1 MTVSTTLSRA
11 RRLFSRFVLRPL
23 SAATP
28 VQGDGQSTINN
39 RDRFIL
45 VGVGVVAMLAIVQ
58 GRLIY
63 LASQSDQGPAMRNSG
78 NPALVAAR
86 PRILDRN
93 GQTMAMDIQ
102 VPSLYAEPKL
112 IEKPDE
118 TYEAL
123 TSVLP
128 DLDFDV
134 TMKRLKSGQ
143 GFVWI
148 KREITP
154 RQQADILALGL
165 PGIGFRSES
174 KRYYPSGETASHIL
188 GHTNI
193 DNEGIAGLEKHLDD
207 TWLKDLHKAGFALRK
222 APEPVKLSVDLRVQ
236 HFIRDALSEAME
248 KYRAIAAAGVVLN
261 VNTGE
266 IVGMASLPDYDPND
280 PVDALKPDRLNRM
293 SAGLF
298 EMGSTF
304 KVFTTAM
311 ALDSNR
317 VDLNSRFD
325 ARKPL
330 RIGGFPIN
338 DYRGKKRILSVPE
351 VFIYSSNIGTA
362 KMADVVGLD
371 GHQEFLTRLGLLSK
385 MQGLELPEVAV
396 PTQPKKWKKVN
407 SVTISYGHGMST
419 TPLQTA
425 VAAAALVNGGKLI
438 PPTLFK
444 RTEAEAAQMAKQV
457 VQPKT
462 TDAMRYLMRLN
473 VQKGSGKR
481 AEVPGFLVGGK
492 TGTAEKVVNGRYAN
506 DKRFNAF
513 LSAFPVTDPQYVVL
527 VVVDEPKPE
536 QGKRFATAGLNAA
549 PTVASIVRRA
559 APVLGVQP
567 DFSVRDTAILSSYR
581 GP

>member
-1 MTVSTTLSRA
+1 MTLSSALARS

-28 VQGDGQSTINN
+28 VQGDGQTSINN

-45 VGVGVVAMLAIVQ
+45 VSVGVIAMLAIVQ

-63 LASQSDQGPAMRNSG
+63 LASQSDDGPAMRRTG
-78 NPALVAAR
+78 NTALVAAR

-102 VPSLYAEPKL
+102 VPSLFAEPKL
-112 IEKPDE
+112 IENPDE

-123 TSVLP
+123 TTVLP

-134 TMKRLKSGQ
+134 TMKRLKSGA
-143 GFVWI
+143 GFVWV

-165 PGIGFRSES
+165 PGIGFRRES

-193 DNEGIAGLEKHLDD
+193 DNEGIAGLEKYLDD
-207 TWLKDLHKAGFALRK
+207 TGLKDLHKAGFALRT

-236 HFIRDALSEAME
+236 HFIRDALSTAME
-248 KYRAIAAAGVVLN
+248 KYRAVAAAGVVLN
-261 VNTGE
+261 VHTGE

-304 KVFTTAM
+304 KMFTTAM

-317 VDLNSRFD
+317 VGLNSRFD

-330 RIGGFPIN
+330 RIGRFTIK
-338 DYRGKKRILSVPE
+338 DFHGKKRILSVPE

-362 KMADVVGLD
+362 KMADVVGID
-371 GHQEFLTRLGLLSK
+371 GHQKFLTNLGLLSK
-385 MQGLELPEVAV
+385 MQGLELPEVAT

-407 SVTISYGHGMST
+407 SITISYGHGVST

-438 PPTLFK
+438 QPTLFE
-444 RTEAEAAQMAKQV
+444 RSEAEAAQWAKQV

-473 VQKGSGKR
+473 VLKGSGKR

-492 TGTAEKVVNGRYAN
+492 TGTAEKVVNGRYAR

-513 LSAFPVTDPQYVVL
+513 LSAFPVSDPQYVVL
-527 VVVDEPKPE
+527 VIVDEPKPE
-536 QGKRFATAGLNAA
+536 KGQRYATAGMNAA
-549 PTVASIVRRA
+549 PTVASIVRRS

-567 DFSVRDTAILSSYR
+567 DFRVRDTAILSSYR

>member
-1 MTVSTTLSRA
+1 MTLSSALARS
-11 RRLFSRFVLRPL
+11 RRLFSRFVLCPL

-28 VQGDGQSTINN
+28 VQGDGQTSINN

-45 VGVGVVAMLAIVQ
+45 VSVGVIAMLAIVQ

-63 LASQSDQGPAMRNSG
+63 LASQSDDGPAMRRTG
-78 NPALVAAR
+78 NTALVAAR

-102 VPSLYAEPKL
+102 VPSLFAEPKL
-112 IEKPDE
+112 IENPDE

-123 TSVLP
+123 TTVLP

-134 TMKRLKSGQ
+134 TMKRLKSGA
-143 GFVWI
+143 GFVWV

-165 PGIGFRSES
+165 PGIGFRRES

-193 DNEGIAGLEKHLDD
+193 DNEGIAGLEKYLDD
-207 TWLKDLHKAGFALRK
+207 TGLKDLHKAGFALRT

-236 HFIRDALSEAME
+236 HFIRDALSTAME
-248 KYRAIAAAGVVLN
+248 KYRAVAAAGVVLN
-261 VNTGE
+261 VHTGE

-304 KVFTTAM
+304 KMFTTAM

-317 VDLNSRFD
+317 VGLNSRFD

-330 RIGGFPIN
+330 RIGRFTIK
-338 DYRGKKRILSVPE
+338 DFHGKKRILSVPE

-362 KMADVVGLD
+362 KMADVVGID
-371 GHQEFLTRLGLLSK
+371 GHQKFLTNLGLLSK
-385 MQGLELPEVAV
+385 MQGLELPEVAT

-407 SVTISYGHGMST
+407 SITISYGHGVST

-438 PPTLFK
+438 QPTLFE
-444 RTEAEAAQMAKQV
+444 RSEAEAAQLAKQV

-473 VQKGSGKR
+473 VLKGSGKR

-492 TGTAEKVVNGRYAN
+492 TGTAEKVVNGRYAR

-513 LSAFPVTDPQYVVL
+513 LSAFPVSDPQYVVL
-527 VVVDEPKPE
+527 VIVDEPKPE
-536 QGKRFATAGLNAA
+536 KGQRYATAGMNAA
-549 PTVASIVRRA
+549 PTVASIVRRS

-567 DFSVRDTAILSSYR
+567 DFRVRDTAILSSYR